1 MGRPA
6 SSARPARVLGAR
18 VEGTLAGVNR
28 VEFLPSHRV
37 FQTRSA
43 AEGQRFASEVWER
56 HRSRLKG
63 KDFALTWNQA
73 NLRRASLAYVDHPC
87 GVVARCD
94 GPISD
99 TFRIL
104 FHQSGRIDH
113 RINGKESISLP
124 GRCTIHPPR
133 ADLKL
138 DIESFSLLLLSL
150 DGDFVRSA
158 LNQRFS
164 KLPPFE
170 EWATSFS
177 LESPSIATLNSLCL
191 WLAKELENPQSPL
204 ITQDRVAANF
214 ERTLLTLFVEGLV
227 ERHPETASVRGNL
240 SDVHVSQAEEWI
252 DAHLAEPIGLEE
264 VAAGMGVDA
273 QALVRTFKR
282 LRGQSPL
289 RAILRR
295 RLERARNALQS
306 AEPGATVTEIATG
319 LGFFELG
326 RFAVRYR
333 EQFGER
339 PSETLARRLVGV
351 SEPSRTMQEMHVAP
365 AASA

>member
-1 MGRPA
+1 MSITPVGW
-6 SSARPARVLGAR
+6 
-18 VEGTLAGVNR
+18 
-28 VEFLPSHRV
+28 
-37 FQTRSA
+37 
-43 AEGQRFASEVWER
+43 WEIE
-56 HRSRLKG
+56 
-63 KDFALTWNQA
+63 
-73 NLRRASLAYVDHPC
+73 
-87 GVVARCD
+87 

-99 TFRIL
+99 TYRIL

-113 RINGKESISLP
+113 RINGKQSISLP
-124 GRCTIHPPR
+124 GQCTIHPPR
-133 ADLKL
+133 ANLLL

-170 EWATSFS
+170 EWATAFS
-177 LESPSIATLNSLCL
+177 LKSPSIATLNSLCL
-191 WLAKELENPQSPL
+191 WMAKELENPHSPL
-204 ITQDRVAANF
+204 LTQDRVAASF

-227 ERHPETASVRGNL
+227 EKHPETASVRGNL
-240 SDVHVSQAEEWI
+240 SDVHVNQAEEWI
-252 DAHLAEPIGLEE
+252 DAHLAEPIGIED
-264 VAAGMGVDA
+264 VSAGIAVDA

-295 RLERARNALQS
+295 RLERARDALQS

-339 PSETLARRLVGV
+339 PSETLARRLRSAGEA
-351 SEPSRTMQEMHVAP
+351 SPALQGPHAAP
-365 AASA
+365 VTSQRYARLDGFN

>member
-1 MGRPA
+1 
-6 SSARPARVLGAR
+6 
-18 VEGTLAGVNR
+18 
-28 VEFLPSHRV
+28 
-37 FQTRSA
+37 
-43 AEGQRFASEVWER
+43 
-56 HRSRLKG
+56 
-63 KDFALTWNQA
+63 
-73 NLRRASLAYVDHPC
+73 
-87 GVVARCD
+87 VVARCD

-326 RFAVRYR
+326 RFA
-333 EQFGER
+333 
-339 PSETLARRLVGV
+339 PSGIVSNSVNGRQRRWHDG
-351 SEPSRTMQEMHVAP
+351 SS
-365 AASA
+365 ASASPRELCRKCTWRLPPLHSAKRLDVSNEGCATPISLAEPGRKLRHQEKTAHPQALSTKAYTRGSSGPGESRGSKIAGPAGVALPCKRQFL

>member
-1 MGRPA
+1 M
-6 SSARPARVLGAR
+6 
-18 VEGTLAGVNR
+18 
-28 VEFLPSHRV
+28 EFLASHRV
-37 FQTRSA
+37 FQTNSA
-43 AEGQRFASEVWER
+43 AEGERFASQVWER
-56 HRSRLKG
+56 HRSRLKT

-73 NLRRASLAYVDHPC
+73 NLKRSSLAYVDHPC
-87 GVVARCD
+87 GVVAKCD
-94 GPISD
+94 GPLSD

-104 FHQSGRIDH
+104 FHHSGRIDH
-113 RINGKESISLP
+113 RINGKQATSLP
-124 GRCTIHPPR
+124 GQCIIHPPS
-133 ADLKL
+133 AELLL

-158 LNQRFS
+158 LAQRFS
-164 KLPPFE
+164 KLPPLE
-170 EWATSFS
+170 EWAKAFS

-204 ITQDRVAANF
+204 LAQDRVAASF
-214 ERTLLTLFVEGLV
+214 ERTLLTLFIEGLV
-227 ERHPETASVRGNL
+227 ERHPDTAAVRGNL

-252 DAHLAEPIGLEE
+252 DAHLAEPIGIEE
-264 VAAGMGVDA
+264 VATGIGVDA
-273 QALVRTFKR
+273 QALVRSFKR

-295 RLERARNALQS
+295 RLERARDALEA

-339 PSETLARRLVGV
+339 PSETLARRLNRIGG
-351 SEPSRTMQEMHVAP
+351 SDLPPTRQDMRSPPLR
-365 AASA
+365 SA